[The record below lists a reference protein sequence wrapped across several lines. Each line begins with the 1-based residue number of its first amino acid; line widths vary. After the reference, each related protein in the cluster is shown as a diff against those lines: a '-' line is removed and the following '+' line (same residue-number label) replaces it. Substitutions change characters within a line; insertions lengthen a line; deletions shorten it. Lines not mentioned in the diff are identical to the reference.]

1 LDRNSEH
8 VLITLHCQLLLQICT
23 KTGQIIAV
31 DKLSTLMS
39 DNKILFGVADPST
52 CRRHVPST
60 CPETHT
66 YTVLYPR
73 RHESSI
79 NENFWHSSLLQTY
92 VCMVRLR
99 FTFTIYTIQWSTS
112 VHDLHYD
119 IFHAQF
125 ARHSRH
131 YLYPC
136 HASTVDTETNQ
147 DSIRDI
153 CDQSPY
159 TVTTSAPILPV
170 WP

>member
-1 LDRNSEH
+1 MMTHKPKTCVSWRRYLIGWKRRTRVNY
-8 VLITLHCQLLLQICT
+8 ITLPTSFTDTYKNRSNNIV
-23 KTGQIIAV
+23 V

-52 CRRHVPST
+52 CQCHVPST

-79 NENFWHSSLLQTY
+79 NKNFWQSSLLQTWA
-92 VCMVRLR
+92 CMVRLK
-99 FTFTIYTIQWSTS
+99 FTFTICTIQWSTS

-119 IFHAQF
+119 IFHAHF
-125 ARHSRH
+125 ARHSIH

-136 HASTVDTETNQ
+136 HAWTVDMETNQ
-147 DSIRDI
+147 DSIYDN
-153 CDQSPY
+153 
-159 TVTTSAPILPV
+159 
-170 WP
+170 